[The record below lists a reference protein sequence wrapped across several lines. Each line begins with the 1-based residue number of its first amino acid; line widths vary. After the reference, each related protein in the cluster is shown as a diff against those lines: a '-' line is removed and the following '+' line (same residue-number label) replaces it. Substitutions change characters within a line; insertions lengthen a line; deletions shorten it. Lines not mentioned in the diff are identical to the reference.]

1 MLLPMSK
8 IKSLQLNNFKFFRD
22 SKPLILDG
30 KHLLLYGE
38 NGSGKSSVFWGL
50 YTLLEAAYKQP
61 NEVKSYFDS
70 SDTSLVNIFANKKT
84 DSITGIEHS
93 DSYITIETDNGKTFT
108 VSLLDTS
115 ICGNNDA
122 KESRKATD
130 FLNYQSLFTFQHF
143 KNSEHVDLSNAFDY
157 YILPYVTFTPMR
169 INGKNLSNAAEMWKE
184 YQNGPTKVR
193 GYIRKNNY
201 NEFRI
206 FESHFKSEFQK
217 LIDFINQNSY
227 DIINEFGYD
236 IHFKLSY
243 ISPSNYI
250 GYKKYDYQ
258 KYKIILTIDS
268 YNGKSIPINRPQT
281 FLNEAKL
288 TALALSIRLCVLK
301 YRTNTLVSDALHVLI
316 LDDIM
321 ISLDMSNREM
331 LSELLLKKDG
341 YADKYQLLFFTHDR
355 NLFQYLDKK
364 IGQLNNKSNWKEMG
378 IYIGKDSY
386 SIEYPVIVDE
396 EADSYSKAEKY
407 KEAFD
412 YETASI
418 YIRKTLEQILKDLL
432 PPEILKS
439 NPDTFVSLQTMWD
452 KFKQIY
458 SPIDA
463 NILSLFENTKLLI
476 LNPAAHL
483 LSKPIYKSELNRAF
497 MLVDELK
504 KIPSKY
510 KEIILIEKGAKVEY
524 KSTSTLQYLCSFNLD
539 IDMRAD
545 RETKMVV
552 NDPRCSNI
560 YFEYDGKQ
568 YYDPNTGLSNMNHP
582 LKTATP
588 KLSRFVKGLSQ
599 NPFNITENDFLDN
612 AKVNGISLRE
622 YLDGHSLTI

>member
-1 MLLPMSK
+1 MQQPMSK
-8 IKSLQLNNFKFFRD
+8 IKSIQLNNFKFFRD

-61 NEVKSYFDS
+61 NEVKSYFNS
-70 SDTSLVNIFANKKT
+70 SDTSLVNIFANKQT
-84 DSITGIEHS
+84 DPGTGIEHY
-93 DSYITIETDNGKTFT
+93 DSYVTIETDNEKTFKA
-108 VSLLDTS
+108 SLLDTT

-122 KESRKATD
+122 KESRKAMD
-130 FLNYQSLFTFQHF
+130 FLNYQSLFAFQHF
-143 KNSEHVDLSNAFDY
+143 KNSENVDLSDVFDY
-157 YILPYVTFTPMR
+157 YILPYVTFSPIR
-169 INGKNLSNAAEMWKE
+169 VNGKEISNAGEMWKE

-193 GYIRKNNY
+193 GNIKKNNK
-201 NEFRI
+201 NEFQS

-227 DIINEFGYD
+227 DIIKELGYD
-236 IHFKLSY
+236 INFTLSY
-243 ISPSNYI
+243 TLPSSYI
-250 GYKKYDYQ
+250 GYKIYDYQ

-301 YRTNTLVSDALHVLI
+301 YRTNTLATDALQVLV

-331 LSELLLKKDG
+331 LSELLLKNGG

-355 NLFQYLDKK
+355 NLFQFIDRR
-364 IGQLNNKSNWKEMG
+364 IGQLNNKSNWKEIG
-378 IYIGKDSY
+378 IYIGKDSHG
-386 SIEYPVIVDE
+386 IEYPVIVDE
-396 EADSYSKAEKY
+396 EADSYSKAQKF
-407 KEAFD
+407 KDAFD

-418 YIRKTLEQILKDLL
+418 YIRKTLEQILKNLL

-439 NPDTFVSLQTMWD
+439 DPDTFVSLQSMWG
-452 KFKQIY
+452 KFKQFY
-458 SPIDA
+458 SPIDT
-463 NILSLFENTKLLI
+463 NIMSLFENSKLLI

-483 LSKPIYKSELNRAF
+483 LSKPIYKRELERAF
-497 MLVDELK
+497 KLVDELK
-504 KIPSKY
+504 KISSKY
-510 KEIILIEKGAKVEY
+510 KEIVLIEKGAKVEF
-524 KSTSTLQYLCSFNLD
+524 KTTSIPQYLCSFNLD
-539 IDMRAD
+539 VDMRAD
-545 RETKMVV
+545 RETKQVV
-552 NDPRCSNI
+552 KEPRCSNV
-560 YFEYDGKQ
+560 YFEYNGKQ
-568 YYDPNTGLSNMNHP
+568 YYDPDTGQSDMNHP
-582 LKTATP
+582 LKTKTP

-599 NPFNITENDFLDN
+599 NPFNITENEFLDN

-622 YLDGHSLTI
+622 YLDGYGLTI

>member
-1 MLLPMSK
+1 MSK
-8 IKSLQLNNFKFFRD
+8 IKSIQLNNFKFFRQ
-22 SKPLILDG
+22 SEPIVLDG

-61 NEVKSYFDS
+61 DEVKAYFDS
-70 SDTSLVNIFANKKT
+70 SDTSLVNLFASKQT
-84 DSITGIEHS
+84 DPGTGIEHS

-108 VSLLDTS
+108 ASMLNTA

-130 FLNYQSLFTFQHF
+130 FLNYQSLFAFQHF
-143 KNSEHVDLSNAFDY
+143 KNSENADLSDVFDY
-157 YILPYVTFTPMR
+157 YILPYVTFSPIR
-169 INGKNLSNAAEMWKE
+169 INGKDLSNAAEMWKE
-184 YQNGPTKVR
+184 YQKGPSKAN
-193 GYIRKNNY
+193 GYIRKK
-201 NEFRI
+201 NEFQR
-206 FESHFKSEFQK
+206 FVSHFKNEFQK

-227 DIINEFGYD
+227 SIIKELGYD
-236 IHFKLSY
+236 IHFILSFAL
-243 ISPSNYI
+243 PSAYI
-250 GYKKYDYQ
+250 GRKNYNCKKYE
-258 KYKIILTIDS
+258 IILKIDS
-268 YNGKSIPINRPQT
+268 YNGRGILINRPQT

-301 YRTNTLVSDALHVLI
+301 YRTSTLSPDALQVLI

-331 LSELLLKKDG
+331 LSELLLKNSD
-341 YADKYQLLFFTHDR
+341 YADKYQLLFFTHDK
-355 NLFQYLDKK
+355 NLFQFIDKK
-364 IGQLNNKSNWKEMG
+364 IGQLNNKSNWKEIG
-378 IYIGKDSY
+378 IYVGKDSY
-386 SIEYPVIVDE
+386 GIEYPVIVSE
-396 EADSYSKAEKY
+396 EADSYSKAQKY
-407 KEAFD
+407 KDAFD

-418 YIRKTLEQILKDLL
+418 YIRKTLEQILNDLL
-432 PPEILKS
+432 PPEILK
-439 NPDTFVSLQTMWD
+439 PDPNTFVSLQTLWN
-452 KFKQIY
+452 KFKQRY

-463 NILSLFENTKLLI
+463 NILSLFENSKLLI

-510 KEIILIEKGAKVEY
+510 KVIILIEKGAKVEY

-552 NDPRCSNI
+552 NDPKCSNI
-560 YFEYDGKQ
+560 YFEYDGIQ
-568 YYDPNTGLSNMNHP
+568 YYDSSTNQTNDNHP

-588 KLSRFVKGLSQ
+588 KLSRFIEGLSQ
-599 NPFNITENDFLDN
+599 APFNITKDDFLDN
-612 AKVNGISLRE
+612 ATIDGTSLRE
-622 YLDGHSLTI
+622 YIDPYRLF